1 MDHESDTNN
10 KFERVRVHE
19 VRKHCQDLPAA
30 SCVRSRLQ
38 LKKNY

>member
-1 MDHESDTNN
+1 MEYESETNN

-19 VRKHCQDLPAA
+19 VRKHYQDLPAP